1 MLDMTLTMKDRSTGD
16 IVNRFVKLSVSPRAF
31 ENIERLMYALE
42 NDLDVQLVA
51 QVIE

>member
-16 IVNRFVKLSVSPRAF
+16 IVNRFVKLSVSPRGF
-31 ENIERLMYALE
+31 ENIERLIHALE

-51 QVIE
+51 QETE